1 MKKIQVLGVALIAL
15 FAFGA
20 LTAMSA
26 SAATFLLAEWLLNG
40 NPIAAGASDLVEV
53 VGELLLTDLK
63 GVLGSP
69 AMVLCSGILVG
80 TAEANSLDT
89 VTEVLNL
96 AMEPIGSLP
105 SGLALS
111 CVAQEGCE
119 TNTNPSVYPLG
130 LPWESEAELMEDTTT
145 FFADLLKTKA
155 NGGLLGW
162 EITNCLVLG
171 TSNEDSCT
179 TKEGAAELKLNGT
192 TLLGSF
198 AEAFTA
204 LAGLKNAT
212 CEKGGENAGVVEGEG
227 TYVVS
232 GGGELTASSETA
244 VS

>member
-40 NPIAAGASDLVEV
+40 NPIAAGASDLVEIP
-53 VGELLLTDLK
+53 GELLLTDLK
-63 GVLGSP
+63 GILGSP

-80 TAEANSLDT
+80 TVESGSLDL

-119 TNTNPSVYPLG
+119 TNTNPSVYPIG

-145 FFADLLKTKA
+145 FFVDLLKTKVA
-155 NGGLLGW
+155 GGLGW

-171 TSNEDSCT
+171 TSNEDKCLT
-179 TKEGAAELKLNGT
+179 PEGIAELKLVGT
-192 TLLGSF
+192 ALLG
-198 AEAFTA
+198 AFSSA
-204 LAGLKNAT
+204 FNELAGIKNAT
-212 CEKGGENAGVVEGEG
+212 CEKGGAETGVVEGEG